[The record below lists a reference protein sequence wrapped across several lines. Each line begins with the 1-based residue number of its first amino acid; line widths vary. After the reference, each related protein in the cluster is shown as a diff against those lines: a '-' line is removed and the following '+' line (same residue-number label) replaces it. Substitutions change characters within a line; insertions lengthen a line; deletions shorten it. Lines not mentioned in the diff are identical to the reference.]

1 MAVTH
6 PDPEPTASSAWADP
20 PLECDVVMKGGITSG
35 VVYPGA
41 VVRLAKRYRFR
52 SIGGTSAGALAAAA
66 SAAAEHG
73 RGRGGFEKLAQVP
86 GQLGG
91 SANGDPFILTLFPPE
106 ASTKPLFNAAI
117 SFQRGGIAGGIRAT
131 LKAFPRFPLIAA
143 ALVAVALVLGL
154 TEAVPWAVAVA
165 LISIAPWLL
174 VVGLGRDLFTA
185 FTRLAK
191 NDFGLCRLGPASGQP
206 NALTLWLHNLV
217 QDLAGRN
224 PGEAVLTFAD
234 LWGLEPLHGNETPDH
249 LAARDKRRALLA
261 STPAERAID
270 LQMITTN
277 LTVGRPLR
285 LPMQRDRW
293 RESYDDGGLLFDPNE
308 WAQYV
313 PQDVLDHMTKVAEHP
328 KDDAAAVLAAQ
339 AAGRTLL
346 YFPGSADL
354 PVVVAARMSLSFPV
368 LISTVPLWQIQYR
381 DDGNHQLR
389 RMVFSDGGISSNF
402 PVHMFDSPL
411 PTRPTFALNLTG
423 FEPDDQADLNDP
435 ADCVRD
441 PAPPTGRASE
451 TWNDPRTMF
460 GFVVSIKDALENWRD
475 NAQARMPGFR
485 ERIIHIKLSSGEGGL
500 NLAMDQQKVERL
512 IKRGDY
518 AAQRLAELFSGP
530 DRQPPQ
536 PTPQWND
543 HRYARFRTLMSSL
556 ERLLTKLH
564 TSYTTPPDPTTIPY
578 PTRINQGTT
587 APYPLT
593 PDQLTAAIQTLDSY
607 LAIATTITETLDDRN
622 VPHPKAITRITP
634 PV

>member
-165 LISIAPWLL
+165 VISIAPWLL

-346 YFPGSADL
+346 YFPGSAGPARRRRGPDEPQL
-354 PVVVAARMSLSFPV
+354 PGPRSRPCRSGKSNTATTETTSFAGWSSPTAAS
-368 LISTVPLWQIQYR
+368 
-381 DDGNHQLR
+381 
-389 RMVFSDGGISSNF
+389 
-402 PVHMFDSPL
+402 
-411 PTRPTFALNLTG
+411 
-423 FEPDDQADLNDP
+423 
-435 ADCVRD
+435 
-441 PAPPTGRASE
+441 PPTSPSTCSTAPSPPGQHSRSTSQAS
-451 TWNDPRTMF
+451 N
-460 GFVVSIKDALENWRD
+460 
-475 NAQARMPGFR
+475 
-485 ERIIHIKLSSGEGGL
+485 
-500 NLAMDQQKVERL
+500 
-512 IKRGDY
+512 
-518 AAQRLAELFSGP
+518 
-530 DRQPPQ
+530 
-536 PTPQWND
+536 PT
-543 HRYARFRTLMSSL
+543 
-556 ERLLTKLH
+556 TKP
-564 TSYTTPPDPTTIPY
+564 TSTTPPTASATPPHQPVAPPRPGTIP
-578 PTRINQGTT
+578 
-587 APYPLT
+587 APCSGSSSRSKT
-593 PDQLTAAIQTLDSY
+593 QSRTG
-607 LAIATTITETLDDRN
+607 ATTPRPACPASANASSTSN
-622 VPHPKAITRITP
+622 SAAAKAASTSPWTNGRSNG
-634 PV
+634 